1 MKLTS
6 SIYIALI
13 AGSNVASG
21 ASFVPKSQALFS
33 IRGGSDES
41 GEDISA
47 TVETSVIEN
56 PAAVEEV
63 SVSTEV
69 APPQEPKKAM
79 NPKLAN
85 AIERTGPALAMLGA
99 VFMLLKYTGEKG
111 LLYFLIPAM
120 QLGMYGETTGIIED
134 FQQRESRDMEVKLE
148 KWWWFATVFASTT
161 LRNLGGV
168 GKLTGSVLDLA
179 CFGMVSIGLVLVV
192 TGMASHQAAGAEM
205 FRKYLGEISAF
216 HFALVS
222 STVVSMRQGSNRQHL
237 HFSDFLI

>member
-1 MKLTS
+1 MKITPFISLVF
-6 SIYIALI
+6 I
-13 AGSNVASG
+13 AGSNVVSG

-56 PAAVEEV
+56 PVAVEDAV
-63 SVSTEV
+63 VPTEV
-69 APPQEPKKAM
+69 AAPQEPKKAV

-99 VFMLLKYTGEKG
+99 VYMLLKYTGEKG

-120 QLGMYGETTGIIED
+120 QFGMYGETTGIIED
-134 FQQRESRDMEVKLE
+134 YHQRESRDMEVKLE

-192 TGMASHQAAGAEM
+192 TGMASHQSAGAEM

-222 STVVSMRQGSNRQHL
+222 SSVYNLLDEAGFINV
-237 HFSDFLI
+237 